1 MSNRKGMYSL
11 YMYTPGTGHAPEA
24 GSKSAG
30 HTNKLAAH
38 GDSGLRRALYMY
50 RLYTPSGHTLD
61 HPLVGTVG
69 APVRPRLPARRYA
82 AREALRT
89 FDPFRRPG
97 DPATC
102 TFASLANGLLTVGG
116 AS

>member
-11 YMYTPGTGHAPEA
+11 YMYTPGTGHAPET

-38 GDSGLRRALYMY
+38 GDSGLRRGLYMY
-50 RLYTPSGHTLD
+50 RLYTPSGHPLD
-61 HPLVGTVG
+61 HPLVGTAG
-69 APVRPRLPARRYA
+69 GLARPRPAARGHA
-82 AREALRT
+82 AREDRRT
-89 FDPFRRPG
+89 FTPFVPRG
-97 DPATC
+97 DLATC
-102 TFASLANGLLTVGG
+102 TFAPLANGLLTVGG